1 MTGFEFIAVATISMA
16 AIGEV
21 VSLASE
27 HGPAIIDQVKN
38 WF

>member
-1 MTGFEFIAVATISMA
+1 MTGFEFMVVAGIAFA

-21 VSLASE
+21 ASLATSPIK
-27 HGPAIIDQVKN
+27 G

>member
-1 MTGFEFIAVATISMA
+1 MTGFEFMVVAGIAFA

-21 VSLASE
+21 ASLASE
-27 HGPAIIDQVKN
+27 HGPAIVDQVRG